1 MDVRSVEDLDDL
13 SDDEI
18 RAKLHRTIQTSHIW
32 VPLAQVYLDELQ
44 FRKQAALESRMGK
57 MTFAVMLMT
66 GIVTIATAASLYLII
81 KG

>member
-18 RAKLHRTIQTSHIW
+18 RAKLNRTIQTSHIW
-32 VPLAQVYLDELQ
+32 VPLAQVYLDELR